1 MNMNPADPREII
13 FDAWTPISFK
23 RHFGNRMQIGEGVG
37 FRPPDWA
44 GIEHFRRL
52 QAYAIL
58 RAYQDNAGRE
68 FFAGNRL
75 EINDRREY
83 GDAALLVETVVNA
96 LLGEDQ
102 QIVTEGAEELALEEP
117 PDPQTADAA
126 GNSVPP
132 PTPDPEEEAQRRS
145 AEAAMALQDFLRDW
159 AKDERLGLKMIE
171 TERLAVGLG
180 DGVYSLG
187 WSPDKKRPRL
197 RVWDPAFY
205 FPVLTDSN
213 EDDYPER
220 VHIAWEIPEDPN
232 EPLGTR
238 CRIRRITWELGDI
251 EPATREGTL
260 QRLLG
265 SGDQLF
271 AGDSRTALGQIQ
283 RQYPWNDA
291 PSTETCYYTDATW
304 MIDKANHSI
313 DDLTEATAIYEV
325 DADGQPIKRQDLHID
340 FIPVVHVPNT
350 VSLLNHYG
358 RSLVA
363 TVLQILDDLSSADTD
378 LSAASATTG
387 HPILAL
393 SGATVARDQK
403 GRSMLTYRPGEI
415 LETGDGKMDVLD
427 TSKALA
433 ALMDYIEFLLKRLST
448 NSRVSEALLG
458 RIKPSEVPSGV
469 ALQLGF
475 GPTDALVR
483 GMRLVR
489 AEKYPLMLKFAHRLF
504 LAAQAA
510 GDDVGEVPPE
520 WMHTEIVMGSF
531 LPQDQA
537 AAVTQVTALYAAKS
551 VSIETAIRML
561 MNAGI
566 PIESVL
572 EEIDRIQERD
582 FESANSL
589 LDATGDKAAV
599 AEFLGM
605 PEPPPAPEPP
615 PIPVIINPGGAPVP
629 PVPAVPSVPAPNGN
643 QPPPPVA

>member
-1 MNMNPADPREII
+1 VSTDQREMV
-13 FDAWTPISFK
+13 FDQYTPISFK
-23 RHFGNRMQIGEGVG
+23 RHFGSRKQIGEGVG
-37 FRPPDWA
+37 FKPPDWI
-44 GIEHFRRL
+44 GPEHFRRL

-68 FFAGNRL
+68 FFAGSRT

-117 PDPQTADAA
+117 DEQEKLDANGDP
-126 GNSVPP
+126 VPP
-132 PTPDPEEEAQRRS
+132 PEPDPEEEARRRE
-145 AEAAMALQDFLRDW
+145 AEAAMDLQEFLRQW
-159 AKDERLGLKMIE
+159 ATDERLGLKMIE

-187 WSPDKKRPRL
+187 WSSAKHRPRL

-205 FPVLTDSN
+205 YPVLTDAN
-213 EDDYPER
+213 EDDYPDR
-220 VHIAWEIPEDPN
+220 VHIAWEVEDDD
-232 EPLGTR
+232 TR
-238 CRIRRITWELGDI
+238 RTSSTRVKVRRITWELGAI
-251 EPATREGTL
+251 EPAEREGTVR
-260 QRLLG
+260 RLLG

-271 AGDSRTALGQIQ
+271 SGDSRNDDGQIQ
-283 RQYPWNDA
+283 RTYPWNNE
-291 PSTETCYYTDATW
+291 PSAVTCYYTDATW
-304 MIDKANHSI
+304 TVDKQNRTI
-313 DDLTEATAIYEV
+313 DDLTEAEAVYATDE
-325 DADGQPIKRQDLHID
+325 DGQPIKRRDLHID
-340 FIPVVHVPNT
+340 FVPVIHMPNT
-350 VSLLNHYG
+350 VALLNHYG
-358 RSLVA
+358 RSLIA

-393 SGATVARDQK
+393 SGATVARDQN
-403 GRSMLTYRPGEI
+403 GRSTLSYRPGEI

-427 TSKALA
+427 TSRALA

-489 AEKYPLMLKFAHRLF
+489 AEKYPLMLKFAHRMF

-510 GDDVGEVPPE
+510 GEDVGEVPAK
-520 WMHTEIVMGSF
+520 WIHTEVAMGNF

-537 AAVTQVTALYAAKS
+537 AAVTQVTALYHAKAI
-551 VSIETAIRML
+551 SIETAIRML
-561 MNAGI
+561 INAGL

-572 EEIDRIQERD
+572 EEIERIQERD
-582 FESANSL
+582 FEAANAL
-589 LDATGDKAAV
+589 LDATGDKSAV
-599 AEFLGM
+599 AEFLGL
-605 PEPPPAPEPP
+605 PEPPPDPEPE
-615 PIPVIINPGGAPVP
+615 PVVVAPSGVPVP
-629 PVPAVPSVPAPNGN
+629 PVPGQPPVPNGN
-643 QPPPPVA
+643 QPPQPVA